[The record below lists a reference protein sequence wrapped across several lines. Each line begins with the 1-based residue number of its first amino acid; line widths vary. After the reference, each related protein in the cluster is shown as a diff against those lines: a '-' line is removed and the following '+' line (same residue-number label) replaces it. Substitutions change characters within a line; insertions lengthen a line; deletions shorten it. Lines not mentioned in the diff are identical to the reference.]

1 MEIKDISSKSPL
13 LGSEG
18 KRNIVHI
25 LLDGRLDGVTSKDAE
40 VQLDR
45 LTKGKKNYTLI
56 LDLQTLEFLSSVGIR
71 VLFLQAKKTK
81 EAGGTVK
88 IMNISHGV
96 KGILDLAGF
105 LPGIAAQGNAIFGSI
120 EEADAYLESLVE
132 GDAAQPNAP
141 RKTVILK

>member
-25 LLDGRLDGVTSKDAE
+25 LLDGRLDGVSSKDAE

-45 LTKGKKNYTLI
+45 FTKGKKNYTLI
-56 LDLQTLEFLSSVGIR
+56 LDLQTLDFLSSVGIR
-71 VLFLQAKKTK
+71 VLFSQAKKTK

-88 IMNISHGV
+88 IMNISQGV
-96 KGILDLAGF
+96 KSILDLAGF
-105 LPGIAAQGNAIFGSI
+105 LPGLAAQGNAIFGSI
-120 EEADAYLESLVE
+120 EEADAYLESLIE
-132 GDAAQPNAP
+132 NDANNPDAP
-141 RKTVILK
+141 RKTVVLK